1 MNIMCTNCEFRSSP
15 NPPLVEKVAGELLL
29 EVVGVLE
36 VLEAW
41 EGQTALGTLVRRSFP
56 SGRDQQRGLF
66 HLQEGLEVN
75 GSFCQPKSQFR

>member
-1 MNIMCTNCEFRSSP
+1 MNIMCTNCEVRSSP

-56 SGRDQQRGLF
+56 SGRDQQR
-66 HLQEGLEVN
+66 LQEGLEVN
-75 GSFCQPKSQFR
+75 GSFCLPKSQFR